1 MRTVSCGSCLWFSLL
16 YGTMFEPDAL
26 AAAETAFPRHEVGR
40 HYAYMLGASLVA
52 FAVGSLFLGIT
63 CWDLLYHL
71 VFIAVLVKKFALEEL
86 GQREARATSGPI
98 QSVMAPGPLRP
109 VER

>member
-1 MRTVSCGSCLWFSLL
+1 MRDGFVRFLLWFSLL
-16 YGTMFEPDAL
+16 YGTMLSLTRSPRLRRHFPDMKWVAN
-26 AAAETAFPRHEVGR
+26 
-40 HYAYMLGASLVA
+40 YAYMLGASLVA